1 MANHHEL
8 PVSAGEARAS
18 AVIAGLVLVG
28 VSGIELV
35 LSGTPGLPYL
45 ATALFGVVLL
55 IVCIVSS
62 R

>member
-1 MANHHEL
+1 MNR
-8 PVSAGEARAS
+8 EARAS
-18 AVIAGLVLVG
+18 AGIAGLVLVG

-35 LSGTPGLPYL
+35 FSGTPGLPYL

-55 IVCIVSS
+55 IVCIVSG